1 MTIPIYRY
9 KRTINSERIKFS
21 EREMENYHSRVKNY
35 RSMVRG
41 EEDRLARNNK
51 EIIRSQTYY

>member
-1 MTIPIYRY
+1 
-9 KRTINSERIKFS
+9 
-21 EREMENYHSRVKNY
+21 MENYHSRVKNY